1 MFYSILKKSLFL
13 HMLAGVA
20 SGIVIFVLLTLGKYD
35 KNLAQELKMV
45 EAARV
50 NVQKMRSEIA
60 QIDAL
65 KRKID
70 LMLPSGYSS
79 KSHKETMLLT
89 LDNIKDNIAGS
100 EIKIENFEEK
110 GGDLSLHADI
120 VVPASDWRS
129 LVNALKF
136 LQLMKFPYFDI
147 KNVVV
152 EAKDAHP
159 VCRIDGALKMSS
171 GSLK

>member
-1 MFYSILKKSLFL
+1 MFYANIKKSLFL
-13 HMLAGVA
+13 HMLAGVVL
-20 SGIVIFVLLTLGKYD
+20 GIIIFVLLTLSKYD
-35 KNLAQELKMV
+35 KSLAQELKLV
-45 EAARV
+45 EAARI

-60 QIDAL
+60 QIDSL

-79 KSHKETMLLT
+79 KSHKEAMLLT
-89 LDNIKDNIAGS
+89 LDNIKANIAGS

-110 GGDLSLHADI
+110 GGELSLNTDI
-120 VVPASDWRS
+120 VIPVSDWRT

-159 VCRIDGALKMSS
+159 VCKIDGALKMSS

>member
-1 MFYSILKKSLFL
+1 MI
-13 HMLAGVA
+13 AGAVL
-20 SGIVIFVLLTLGKYD
+20 GIVIFVLLFLYRYDENLGR
-35 KNLAQELKMV
+35 ELKMV
-45 EAARV
+45 QAASI
-50 NVQKMRSEIA
+50 NIQKMRTEIS
-60 QIDAL
+60 QIDSL

-79 KSHKETMLLT
+79 RSNKETMLLT

-110 GGDLSLHADI
+110 GGELSLHADI
-120 VVPASDWRS
+120 VVPVSDWRS

-159 VCRIDGALKMSS
+159 VCKIEGALKMSS